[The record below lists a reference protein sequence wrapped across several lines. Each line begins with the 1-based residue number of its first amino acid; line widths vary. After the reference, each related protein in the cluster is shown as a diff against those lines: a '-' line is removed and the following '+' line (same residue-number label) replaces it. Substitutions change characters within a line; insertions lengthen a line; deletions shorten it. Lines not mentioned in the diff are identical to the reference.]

1 MAVTRAMTEPSAMS
15 GVARPISAAITV
27 FACALVLTG
36 CRTGDFG
43 RERTNLIP
51 ETVLPVV
58 GFVSTYTG
66 GEPVSHF
73 NYTNDE
79 QTLRDLGWGMVV
91 PTHAEDWIGRT
102 AFELQRYEIIR
113 RADLLLSPDRYHAI
127 LRSDRYASS
136 DARYARIMDDA
147 AADMAAIGP
156 YFAYSQRVR
165 LADDDRLAAAIA
177 LPDLTARELAAT
189 HGRIAENQRQR
200 AWVKRALLFRLYA
213 YRNAVDRLMI
223 ETPSHL
229 AGTTIAR
236 LDALEAMILQA
247 IEQEVEDITINH
259 PGQMVDLLELVA
271 KA

>member
-1 MAVTRAMTEPSAMS
+1 MPESH
-15 GVARPISAAITV
+15 PIQVKAAL
-27 FACALVLTG
+27 ALLVCGLALAG
-36 CRTGDFG
+36 CRTGDLG
-43 RERTNLIP
+43 REQPNLLN
-51 ETVLPVV
+51 ETLLPAV

-66 GEPVSHF
+66 GEPTSHF

-79 QTLRDLGWGMVV
+79 QTLRDLGWGIVV
-91 PTHAEDWIGRT
+91 PNHAEDWFGRT
-102 AFELQRYEIIR
+102 AAELQRYDIIR
-113 RADLLLSPDRYHAI
+113 RADLMLSPDRYHAI

-156 YFAYSQRVR
+156 YFAYAQRVR
-165 LADDDRLAAAIA
+165 LADDDRLAAAVA
-177 LPDLTARELAAT
+177 LPDLTARELSAT

-236 LDALEAMILQA
+236 LDALEAMIMEAMAQEAEDMA
-247 IEQEVEDITINH
+247 ISH
-259 PGQMVDLLELVA
+259 PGQMVDLLELVV

>member
-1 MAVTRAMTEPSAMS
+1 MSRSRRAETTLAVLLCC
-15 GVARPISAAITV
+15 VALA
-27 FACALVLTG
+27 G
-36 CRTGDFG
+36 CRTGDLG
-43 RERTNLIP
+43 REQPNLFN
-51 ETVLPVV
+51 ETVLPAV

-79 QTLRDLGWGMVV
+79 LTLRDLGWGMVV
-91 PTHAEDWIGRT
+91 PTHAEDWFGRT
-102 AFELQRYEIIR
+102 AAELQRYEIVR
-113 RADLLLSPDRYHAI
+113 RADLMLSPDRYHAI

-156 YFAYSQRVR
+156 YFAFAQRVR
-165 LADDDRLAAAIA
+165 LDDDDRLAAAMA
-177 LPDLTARELAAT
+177 LPDITANELSAT

-236 LDALEAMILQA
+236 LDALEAMIMQA
-247 IEQEVEDITINH
+247 LAQEADGMTIGH
-259 PGQMVDLLELVA
+259 PGHMVDLLELVV

>member
-1 MAVTRAMTEPSAMS
+1 MLDFHNCKFKAAVTVLLC
-15 GVARPISAAITV
+15 GVA
-27 FACALVLTG
+27 LTG
-36 CRTGDFG
+36 CRTGDLG
-43 RERTNLIP
+43 REQPNLFN
-51 ETVLPVV
+51 ETFLPAV

-66 GEPVSHF
+66 GEPTSHF

-91 PTHAEDWIGRT
+91 PTHAEDWFGRT
-102 AFELQRYEIIR
+102 AAELQRYDIIR
-113 RADLLLSPDRYHAI
+113 RADLMLSPDRYHAI

-136 DARYARIMDDA
+136 DARYTRVMDDA

-156 YFAYSQRVR
+156 YFAYAQRVR

-177 LPDLTARELAAT
+177 LPDLTAQELAAT

-229 AGTTIAR
+229 AGMTIAR
-236 LDALEAMILQA
+236 LDALEAMIMQA
-247 IEQEVEDITINH
+247 MAQDAEDMTIGH
-259 PGQMVDLLELVA
+259 PGQRVDLLELVV